1 MKKKKL
7 IIVSLLLIIIQST
20 MVLADNS
27 AVVERS
33 KEYSQSATYDIPI
46 TTNEIEEWPQGPAI
60 LCDAAVLME
69 TDTQTVLYN
78 KAMDERRYPAS
89 TTKIMT
95 VLVALENSNL
105 SDQVTFTAEGL
116 REAVPGNSYVTP
128 NLQVGEVLTMEQC
141 LYAIM
146 LISGNEVSTQV
157 AEHIAGSVEAFCQLM
172 NKKAEE
178 VGCRDTHFMNAN
190 GLHDENHYTTA
201 HDLALIA
208 KAAYENEVFRTIVGT
223 KSYTIPATN
232 MTSQPRELV
241 NHHALLVDGEW
252 HYEGCLGG
260 KTGYTDAAL
269 NTLVTYIEKDKEI
282 YVCVVLHFEGIQ
294 VFTDTVLLAEYAG
307 EFNKVQIIPEEF
319 TKFGGNAII
328 PKGKS
333 ADTVDISRSGNGESS
348 HEKEIFYYHGYQVGS
363 GIVDENAIFLQKKQE
378 EEAQNIKKPNVAAM
392 EQAKENGKMEGHI
405 NDKFFMI
412 TIIVL
417 ICLIVLG
424 ILGICLSSY
433 EKHRRNKRKRK
444 R

>member
-146 LISGNEVSTQV
+146 LISGNEVSTQWQ
-157 AEHIAGSVEAFCQLM
+157 S
-172 NKKAEE
+172 
-178 VGCRDTHFMNAN
+178 T
-190 GLHDENHYTTA
+190 
-201 HDLALIA
+201 
-208 KAAYENEVFRTIVGT
+208 
-223 KSYTIPATN
+223 
-232 MTSQPRELV
+232 
-241 NHHALLVDGEW
+241 
-252 HYEGCLGG
+252 
-260 KTGYTDAAL
+260 
-269 NTLVTYIEKDKEI
+269 
-282 YVCVVLHFEGIQ
+282 
-294 VFTDTVLLAEYAG
+294 
-307 EFNKVQIIPEEF
+307 
-319 TKFGGNAII
+319 
-328 PKGKS
+328 
-333 ADTVDISRSGNGESS
+333 
-348 HEKEIFYYHGYQVGS
+348 
-363 GIVDENAIFLQKKQE
+363 
-378 EEAQNIKKPNVAAM
+378 
-392 EQAKENGKMEGHI
+392 
-405 NDKFFMI
+405 
-412 TIIVL
+412 
-417 ICLIVLG
+417 
-424 ILGICLSSY
+424 
-433 EKHRRNKRKRK
+433 
-444 R
+444 